1 MAVRKKNQGIS
12 DWSWR
17 LAGMVLCAFFGL
29 GVLAGLG
36 VARRQT
42 ALSVPAR
49 LLEYGS
55 RLWKGLAPLNRAALA
70 VPKLLPAQPEGFAVA
85 LVERKDGFYALRS
98 TGELR
103 GPVSAELEDDL
114 PILSGPALERARPPQ
129 LLEDAG
135 ALVRAEA
142 ALGELISEMSV
153 AEDGTAALYLERS
166 RTELSFDLA
175 KAAPELERAS
185 YLLRRWR
192 GHRDLIAALDMTTP
206 SQAVMR
212 LRAALPV
219 AGDGEGTV
227 EAAAHHTFESPAC
240 RVPQRTKELAAR

>member
-1 MAVRKKNQGIS
+1 V
-12 DWSWR
+12 
-17 LAGMVLCAFFGL
+17 
-29 GVLAGLG
+29 
-36 VARRQT
+36 
-42 ALSVPAR
+42 
-49 LLEYGS
+49 
-55 RLWKGLAPLNRAALA
+55 
-70 VPKLLPAQPEGFAVA
+70 VPKFLPAQLEGFAVA

-103 GPVSAELEDDL
+103 GPVSAELENDL
-114 PILSGPALERARPPQ
+114 PILSGPALERARPRQ

-153 AEDGTAALYLERS
+153 AEDGTASLYLERS

-175 KAAPELERAS
+175 NAAPELERAT

-206 SQAVMR
+206 GQAVMR
-212 LRAALPV
+212 LRAALPI
-219 AGDGEGTV
+219 AGDDAGAV
-227 EAAAHHTFESPAC
+227 DAAAHQTFEPSAGRAP
-240 RVPQRTKELAAR
+240 PRTRELAAR